1 MNDEPRFGFYEKV
14 RVTTANPDLADIHG
28 MLSAV
33 LGRAQNDDGSWGYAI
48 HVYERS
54 TTYSVA
60 ESELTSTGDHALRSD
75 FYSGDS
81 IRVSRDGEI
90 TGSSGR
96 TT

>member
-1 MNDEPRFGFYEKV
+1 MSDEPQFDFYEKV
-14 RVTTANPDLADIHG
+14 RVTSGNSELAEING

-48 HVYERS
+48 HVYDRP

-60 ESELTSTGDHALRSD
+60 ESDLTSTGEHAQRSD

-90 TGSSGR
+90 TG
-96 TT
+96 

>member
-1 MNDEPRFGFYEKV
+1 MSDGPQFDFYEKV
-14 RVTTANPDLADIHG
+14 RVTSANPDLADIHG

-33 LGRAQNDDGSWGYAI
+33 LGRTQNDDGSWGYAI
-48 HVYERS
+48 HVYDRP

-60 ESELTSTGDHALRSD
+60 ESDLIPTGDHAQRSD

-90 TGSSGR
+90 TG
-96 TT
+96 